1 MEHEQLDMLP
11 SGKRLQNYEEIHH
24 FLAGWIPYFY
34 GRLPEGTK
42 WVGSF
47 HWSSMKLQTTCG
59 GQTLPIGYRRGD
71 SECLTSAS
79 MAMHRH
85 I

>member
-34 GRLPEGTK
+34 GHFQKLC
-42 WVGSF
+42 SF
-47 HWSSMKLQTTCG
+47 TR
-59 GQTLPIGYRRGD
+59 GYQMGRVFP
-71 SECLTSAS
+71 L
-79 MAMHRH
+79 